1 MILLIIIYDQ
11 KSMDGLLGKE
21 SPVPFGGIIL
31 AATWGVFHF
40 VSRGV
45 GLEIWNGI
53 STMIFSVLSGVMY
66 LNLQKKYLW
75 SYLFIAVGYLL

>member
-21 SPVPFGGIIL
+21 SPVPFDGIIL

-53 STMIFSVLSGVMY
+53 STMIFSVLSGMMY

>member
-1 MILLIIIYDQ
+1 MLEYFSLFVI
-11 KSMDGLLGKE
+11 E

-31 AATWGVFHF
+31 AVTWGVFHF

-53 STMIFSVLSGVMY
+53 STMIFSVLSGMMY
-66 LNLQKKYLW
+66 LNLQKKHLW
-75 SYLFIAVGYLL
+75 NYLFIAVGYLL